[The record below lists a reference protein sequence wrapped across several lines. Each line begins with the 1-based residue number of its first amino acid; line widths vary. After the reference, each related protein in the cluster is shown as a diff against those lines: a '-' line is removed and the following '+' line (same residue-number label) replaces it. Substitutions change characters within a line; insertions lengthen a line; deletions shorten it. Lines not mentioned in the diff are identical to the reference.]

1 MCTYNVRIDDAVL
14 ERVRPHFNGA
24 NAMQLWIEQQ
34 LRKALVEYAN
44 KFEASQIKRKDD
56 SVIERL
62 KGFENN
68 PDGFFRLGGFM
79 ANSKSSVEELLDE
92 ASEKLHQLGGELQ
105 SSENKDDTKL
115 PQAAG
120 EVQNEILPQA

>member
-34 LRKALVEYAN
+34 LRKALVEQAN

-92 ASEKLHQLGGELQ
+92 ALFDKYG
-105 SSENKDDTKL
+105 
-115 PQAAG
+115 
-120 EVQNEILPQA
+120 I